1 MSTLSFTGERQV
13 RFPAPDV
20 ARGFMLALIALANVP
35 FWVSYFPEHP
45 RAGFAAL
52 DAMTSADQ
60 WWFLVRAMLVDR
72 RAYPLFSILFGFGMV
87 IMARRT
93 IERERRAAL
102 DPLPRELSA
111 GWTPIQWHIFNEAV
125 EARARR
131 AASRLIRRRGWW
143 MIVIGAVHSLVFSG
157 DIIGAYGLVAV
168 MCAELIVMR
177 RSWPRVV
184 VGVCVAALSLLSL
197 GAMAEA
203 AGAGL
208 MNLEYHGPSVLRAT
222 YPLTSFGSW
231 IVSTLLTPLTSL
243 VVPCVMIGVGVA
255 RWGALQDP
263 RGHRGALC
271 VIAGVGLL
279 VGALG
284 ALPYAMG
291 QLDWAQVWSVGGTF
305 VLYHATG
312 VAGACGWLALLALVG
327 GGPREAVAQ
336 VGEAPAQ
343 VGEAVAQ
350 VGEAPRQELGAVRS
364 FLSAIGRRSM
374 TAYLSQTL
382 VFVAVFLTL
391 GLVGVRS
398 VGAAVAGLIALGVWA
413 VIGIGCVV
421 SDVMGATRGPAE
433 RVLRWLVARTASALP
448 LPALPVAPMGPWGP
462 MPPVGS
468 GMPGTPFAPGAPLV
482 PGAPFV
488 PGAPNAMGAP
498 GAPLPPTVGAAPSA
512 PGAPNAMGAP
522 AAPRDP
528 GARWMPPASAQ
539 TDASAGESA
548 PQASPGDAQGEA
560 K

>member
-125 EARARR
+125 DARARR

-177 RSWPRVV
+177 RSWLRVV

-197 GAMAEA
+197 GAMANA
-203 AGAGL
+203 MGFGL

-343 VGEAVAQ
+343 VGEA
-350 VGEAPRQELGAVRS
+350 PRQELGAVRS

-398 VGAAVAGLIALGVWA
+398 VGVAVSGLIALGVWA

-468 GMPGTPFAPGAPLV
+468 GMPGAPNAMGAPGAPLSPTVGAVPSAPGAPFAPGAPLV

-488 PGAPNAMGAP
+488 PGAPN
-498 GAPLPPTVGAAPSA
+498 V
-512 PGAPNAMGAP
+512 MGAP

-539 TDASAGESA
+539 PDASVDEAA
-548 PQASPGDAQGEA
+548 PQASLGDAQGGA
-560 K
+560 I

>member
-35 FWVSYFPEHP
+35 FWVSFFPAHP

-60 WWFLVRAMLVDR
+60 WWFLVRAMFVDR

-102 DPLPRELSA
+102 DPLPRELSD
-111 GWTPIQWHIFNEAV
+111 GWNPVQWQIFNEAV

-143 MIVIGAVHSLVFSG
+143 MIGIGAVHSLVFSG

-168 MCAELIVMR
+168 ACAELIVMR

-184 VGVCVAALSLLSL
+184 VGVCIAALSLLSL

-203 AGAGL
+203 MGAGL
-208 MNLEYHGPSVLRAT
+208 MNLEYHGPSALTGT

-231 IVSTLLTPLTSL
+231 IASTIMTPLTSL

-263 RGHRGALC
+263 RGYRSALC
-271 VIAGVGLL
+271 AIAGVGLL

-284 ALPYAMG
+284 ASPYALG
-291 QLDWAQVWSVGGTF
+291 QLDWAQVWSAGGAF
-305 VLYHATG
+305 ALYHATG

-327 GGPREAVAQ
+327 GGPREASAQ
-336 VGEAPAQ
+336 VGEGPGQ
-343 VGEAVAQ
+343 D
-350 VGEAPRQELGAVRS
+350 LGAVRS

-382 VFVAVFLTL
+382 LFVIVFLTL
-391 GLVGVRS
+391 GLIGVESVGV
-398 VGAAVAGLIALGVWA
+398 AVSGLIALGVWV

-421 SDVMGATRGPAE
+421 SDAMGAARGPAE
-433 RVLRWLVARTASALP
+433 RLLRWLVARSASTLP
-448 LPALPVAPMGPWGP
+448 LPALPPAPMGPWVP
-462 MPPVGS
+462 MPPAGA
-468 GMPGTPFAPGAPLV
+468 GMPGVPLASGAPFAPGAPSVAGV
-482 PGAPFV
+482 PIPANVGAVSNVTGAPMPSHA
-488 PGAPNAMGAP
+488 PGVP
-498 GAPLPPTVGAAPSA
+498 GAPLPQSVGAASNVPAASN
-512 PGAPNAMGAP
+512 GAAMP
-522 AAPRDP
+522 AAPGDP
-528 GARWMPPASAQ
+528 GTKWMPPAAAQ
-539 TDASAGESA
+539 ADVREADSA
-548 PQASPGDAQGEA
+548 P
-560 K
+560 